1 MISQANVGKRKV
13 NWGDLMTAT
22 VLVRHGAGDLTKE
35 RGVDDSIGVVV
46 RPAPAADPPYDEAL
60 GVTQPPD
67 GMEML
72 PVAWTGDDD
81 TAQVLPPNVPASPRP
96 PGRSPVSAT
105 VMQARR
111 NGQAEGRP
119 RRLITGQHAARRY
132 VDLCVEVLNGYR
144 PAAQL
149 RPFTE
154 PRRFSAVA
162 DQLIKRTTRV
172 RMGTVAP
179 RRKHRP
185 VLVKR
190 MVVGEPIEGVAEAA
204 AVLGHGDLVWAM
216 AVRMERQGD
225 GWLCTFAGVL

>member
-1 MISQANVGKRKV
+1 
-13 NWGDLMTAT
+13 MTSA
-22 VLVRHGAGDLTKE
+22 VLVRHDPSDLAGARE
-35 RGVDDSIGVVV
+35 VDDDSFGVVI
-46 RPAPAADPPYDEAL
+46 RPAPTADPPYDDAL
-60 GVTQPPD
+60 AVAPPPD

-72 PVAWTGDDD
+72 PVSWTGDDD
-81 TAQVLPPNVPASPRP
+81 HAAPALPPDAAPALPPDVVAPPRP
-96 PGRSPVSAT
+96 AGRIAIGAPV
-105 VMQARR
+105 ARAANAR
-111 NGQAEGRP
+111 PAGQRANVQP

-154 PRRFSAVA
+154 PRRFAAVA
-162 DQLIKRTTRV
+162 DQLIRRTTRV
-172 RMGTVAP
+172 RMGTATP

-185 VLVKR
+185 VLVRR

-225 GWLCTFAGVL
+225 AWLCTFAGVL

>member
-1 MISQANVGKRKV
+1 
-13 NWGDLMTAT
+13 MT
-22 VLVRHGAGDLTKE
+22 
-35 RGVDDSIGVVV
+35 SVVMV
-46 RPAPAADPPYDEAL
+46 RPAPTADPPYEDAPA
-60 GVTQPPD
+60 QPPA

-72 PVAWTGDDD
+72 PVAWDGSGAPDVAGTTPPTVPERNGVAGRDSVALSRGGSVADDAA
-81 TAQVLPPNVPASPRP
+81 TSGARPASRGPA
-96 PGRSPVSAT
+96 STVPV
-105 VMQARR
+105 
-111 NGQAEGRP
+111 GGRP

-154 PRRFSAVA
+154 PRRFPFVA
-162 DQLIKRTTRV
+162 DQLIRRTTRV
-172 RMGTVAP
+172 RMGATTP

-190 MVVGEPIEGVAEAA
+190 MVVGEPVEGVAEAA

-216 AVRMERQGD
+216 AVRMERQGN